1 VTTPAERAETYLRLM
16 AESELRRALAY
27 PRYESSGTP
36 GPSSGVRPAVR
47 LSRPLLAPLLPPV
60 RSAARRSGLLLAS
73 PWLTSPWLRS
83 PWLRSLR
90 PTART
95 AVSAARRTP
104 AGRAVEPVLWRTLRA
119 RPAVRPQPPRG
130 RLAEPPAEAAVGRVA
145 QVASALV
152 AAGTISEATARTVL
166 DSLSDALSLRGKL
179 AARRLYQPPGLRW
192 WGPGSPW
199 QPGAPPPPLPAG
211 PVRAVPIG
219 STLPLGP
226 GGSLGEAGLLALV
239 VAPDRAVLTAAER
252 LPPTGSPPRG
262 AGHGP
267 PPLPFGH
274 LTAVDDQGARYQ
286 ADHTSRSPYGRWS
299 VAFELAPVPPPG
311 TRWLDITG
319 PAMTD
324 PVRAD
329 LTGPGLTGTAYPGTS
344 AARDPAGPDPATT
357 DPAAPDPGAPDPGAP
372 DPVAPDP
379 GVWASLAA
387 RVSPAD
393 HPLDALA
400 EKVLAEVTHGYDTG
414 AAALAGLAEVVA
426 ALQAAT
432 GLTGSAALGRL
443 AALADRLGIPFPPAL
458 LPLAQPAGL
467 PDAWLSVLEHRG
479 AADGPDRVAAVAAVL
494 PEVDGARFAVAGLDS
509 AADSA
514 TLRVLA
520 WGWQPSPLTSLE
532 DRFSWWAR
540 DDRGRWHLA
549 GEYGAHFGG
558 GQVDLLVEFGPA
570 LHPQARSLD
579 LLVRGPASQAAVT
592 LPLRWLASR

>member
-1 VTTPAERAETYLRLM
+1 VTTPAERAGTYLRLM

-27 PRYESSGTP
+27 PRYESPGTP
-36 GPSSGVRPAVR
+36 GARSAVR

-73 PWLTSPWLRS
+73 PWLTSLW
-83 PWLRSLR
+83 

-119 RPAVRPQPPRG
+119 RPAVRPQPPPRG
-130 RLAEPPAEAAVGRVA
+130 RLAEPPAEAAVGRVG

-152 AAGTISEATARTVL
+152 AAGTISEAAARTVL
-166 DSLSDALSLRGKL
+166 DSLTDALSLRGKL
-179 AARRLYQPPGLRW
+179 AARRLYQPPGPRW

-199 QPGAPPPPLPAG
+199 QPGSPPPPLPAA

-226 GGSLGEAGLLALV
+226 GGSRGEAALLALI
-239 VAPDRAVLTAAER
+239 VAPDRAVLTAAAR
-252 LPPTGSPPRG
+252 LPSTGSQPRG
-262 AGHGP
+262 AGHRP

-299 VAFELAPVPPPG
+299 AAFELTPVPPPG

-319 PAMTD
+319 PAITD
-324 PVRAD
+324 PIRAD
-329 LTGPGLTGTAYPGTS
+329 LTGPGLTGAAYPGTS
-344 AARDPAGPDPATT
+344 AARDPAGPDPAMT
-357 DPAAPDPGAPDPGAP
+357 

-379 GVWASLAA
+379 GVWASLAG

-393 HPLDALA
+393 RPLDTLA
-400 EKVLAEVTHGYDTG
+400 EKVLGEVTHGYGTG
-414 AAALAGLAEVVA
+414 AAALAGLAEVVG

-458 LPLAQPAGL
+458 RPLAQPAGL
-467 PDAWLSVLEHRG
+467 PYAWQSVLDHRG

-514 TLRVLA
+514 TLRVMA

-549 GEYGAHFGG
+549 REYGAHFGG
-558 GQVDLLVEFGPA
+558 GQVDLLVELGPA
-570 LHPQARSLD
+570 LHPEARSLD
-579 LLVRGPASQAAVT
+579 LLVRGPASQAVVT

>member
-27 PRYESSGTP
+27 PGYESP
-36 GPSSGVRPAVR
+36 GSPGRPSGVRPAVR

-73 PWLTSPWLRS
+73 PWLKSPWLTSPWLTS
-83 PWLRSLR
+83 PWLTSLW

-119 RPAVRPQPPRG
+119 RPAVRPPPPGRG
-130 RLAEPPAEAAVGRVA
+130 RVAEPPAEAAVGRMG

-166 DSLSDALSLRGKL
+166 DRLTDALSLRGKL
-179 AARRLYQPPGLRW
+179 AARRLYQPPGPRW

-199 QPGAPPPPLPAG
+199 QPGSPPPPLPAA
-211 PVRAVPIG
+211 PVRAVTIG

-226 GGSLGEAGLLALV
+226 GGSRGEAALLALI
-239 VAPDRAVLTAAER
+239 VAPDRAVLTAAAR
-252 LPPTGSPPRG
+252 LPSPGSQPRE
-262 AGHGP
+262 AGHWP

-286 ADHTSRSPYGRWS
+286 ADHTSRSPYGRRS
-299 VAFELAPVPPPG
+299 VAFELTPVPPPG

-319 PAMTD
+319 PAITD
-324 PVRAD
+324 PIRAD
-329 LTGPGLTGTAYPGTS
+329 LTGPSPAGTAYPGTS

-357 DPAAPDPGAPDPGAP
+357 DP
-372 DPVAPDP
+372 VTPDP
-379 GVWASLAA
+379 GVWASLAGRA
-387 RVSPAD
+387 SPAD
-393 HPLDALA
+393 RPLDTLA
-400 EKVLAEVTHGYDTG
+400 EKVLGEVTHGYGTG
-414 AAALAGLAEVVA
+414 AAALAGLAEVA
-426 ALQAAT
+426 GALQAAT

-458 LPLAQPAGL
+458 RPAAQPAGL
-467 PDAWLSVLEHRG
+467 PDAWQSVLDHRG
-479 AADGPDRVAAVAAVL
+479 AADGPDRVAVVAAVL

-509 AADSA
+509 AAGSA
-514 TLRVLA
+514 TLRVMA
-520 WGWQPSPLTSLE
+520 WGWQPSPLTSLD

-549 GEYGAHFGG
+549 REYGAHFGG
-558 GQVDLLVEFGPA
+558 GQVDLLVEFAPA
-570 LHPQARSLD
+570 LHPEARSLD

-592 LPLRWLASR
+592 LPLRWLASP

>member
-16 AESELRRALAY
+16 AECELRRALAY
-27 PRYESSGTP
+27 PRCEPRGAQGLP
-36 GPSSGVRPAVR
+36 SGVRSAVR
-47 LSRPLLAPLLPPV
+47 VSRPLLAPLLPPF
-60 RSAARRSGLLLAS
+60 RSAAWRSGLLAS
-73 PWLTSPWLRS
+73 PWLTSPWLT
-83 PWLRSLR
+83 SLW

-95 AVSAARRTP
+95 AVPAARRTP

-119 RPAVRPQPPRG
+119 RPAVRPQPPRRG
-130 RLAEPPAEAAVGRVA
+130 RFAEPPAEAAVVRVG

-152 AAGTISEATARTVL
+152 MAETISEATARAAL
-166 DSLSDALSLRGKL
+166 DSLTDALSLRGKL
-179 AARRLYQPPGLRW
+179 AAGRLDQPAGPRW
-192 WGPGSPW
+192 WEPGSPW
-199 QPGAPPPPLPAG
+199 QPGTPPPPLPTG

-239 VAPDRAVLTAAER
+239 VAPDRAVLTAAAR
-252 LPPTGSPPRG
+252 LPSPGSQPRG
-262 AGHGP
+262 AGHWP

-286 ADHTSRSPYGRWS
+286 ADHTSRSPYGRWP
-299 VAFELAPVPPPG
+299 VAFELIPVPPPG

-319 PAMTD
+319 PAITD
-324 PVRAD
+324 PIRAD
-329 LTGPGLTGTAYPGTS
+329 LTGTGLTGTADPETS
-344 AARDPAGPDPATT
+344 PARESAGRDPVTTDSLTT
-357 DPAAPDPGAPDPGAP
+357 DPVAP

-393 HPLDALA
+393 RPLDALA
-400 EKVLAEVTHGYDTG
+400 EKVLAEVTHGYGTG
-414 AAALAGLAEVVA
+414 AAALAGLAEVVG

-458 LPLAQPAGL
+458 RPLARPAGL
-467 PDAWLSVLEHRG
+467 PDAWQSVLEHRG

-514 TLRVLA
+514 TLRVMA

-540 DDRGRWHLA
+540 DDRDRWHLA
-549 GEYGAHFGG
+549 REYGAHFGG

-570 LHPQARSLD
+570 IHPEARSLA

-592 LPLRWLASR
+592 LPLRWLASP

>member
-1 VTTPAERAETYLRLM
+1 M
-16 AESELRRALAY
+16 
-27 PRYESSGTP
+27 
-36 GPSSGVRPAVR
+36 
-47 LSRPLLAPLLPPV
+47 
-60 RSAARRSGLLLAS
+60 
-73 PWLTSPWLRS
+73 
-83 PWLRSLR
+83 RSLR

-119 RPAVRPQPPRG
+119 RRPVRPQPPRRG
-130 RLAEPPAEAAVGRVA
+130 RLAEPPADAAVGRVG

-152 AAGTISEATARTVL
+152 AAGTISEASARTVL
-166 DSLSDALSLRGKL
+166 DSLTDALSLRGKL
-179 AARRLYQPPGLRW
+179 AGRRLYQPPGPRW

-199 QPGAPPPPLPAG
+199 QPGSPPPPLPAA

-219 STLPLGP
+219 SALPLGP
-226 GGSLGEAGLLALV
+226 GGSRGEAALLALI
-239 VAPDRAVLTAAER
+239 VAPDRAVLTAAAR
-252 LPPTGSPPRG
+252 LPPPGSQPRG
-262 AGHGP
+262 AEQWP

-274 LTAVDDQGARYQ
+274 LTAVDDQAARYQ
-286 ADHTSRSPYGRWS
+286 ADHTSRSPYGRCS
-299 VAFELAPVPPPG
+299 VAFELTPVPPPG

-319 PAMTD
+319 PAITD
-324 PVRAD
+324 PIRAD
-329 LTGPGLTGTAYPGTS
+329 LTGPGPTGPAYPGTS

-357 DPAAPDPGAPDPGAP
+357 DPVPPDPGAP
-372 DPVAPDP
+372 DPVVPDP
-379 GVWASLAA
+379 GVWASLPA

-393 HPLDALA
+393 RPLDTLA
-400 EKVLAEVTHGYDTG
+400 EKVLGEVTHGYGTG
-414 AAALAGLAEVVA
+414 AAALADLAEVVE

-432 GLTGSAALGRL
+432 GLTGSVALGRL

-458 LPLAQPAGL
+458 RPLAQPAGL
-467 PDAWLSVLEHRG
+467 PDAWQSVLDHRG

-509 AADSA
+509 AAGSA
-514 TLRVLA
+514 TLRVMA

-549 GEYGAHFGG
+549 REYGAHFGG
-558 GQVDLLVEFGPA
+558 GQVDLLVELGPA
-570 LHPQARSLD
+570 LHPEARSLD

-592 LPLRWLASR
+592 LPLRWLASL

>member
-1 VTTPAERAETYLRLM
+1 VVRA
-16 AESELRRALAY
+16 
-27 PRYESSGTP
+27 G
-36 GPSSGVRPAVR
+36 
-47 LSRPLLAPLLPPV
+47 
-60 RSAARRSGLLLAS
+60 
-73 PWLTSPWLRS
+73 
-83 PWLRSLR
+83 
-90 PTART
+90 
-95 AVSAARRTP
+95 
-104 AGRAVEPVLWRTLRA
+104 
-119 RPAVRPQPPRG
+119 
-130 RLAEPPAEAAVGRVA
+130 

-152 AAGTISEATARTVL
+152 MAGTISETTARTVL
-166 DSLSDALSLRGKL
+166 DSLTDALAVRGKL
-179 AARRLYQPPGLRW
+179 AAGRLYQPPGPRW

-226 GGSLGEAGLLALV
+226 GGSLGQAGLLALV

-252 LPPTGSPPRG
+252 LPSPGSQPRG
-262 AGHGP
+262 AGLGP

-299 VAFELAPVPPPG
+299 VAFELTPVPPPG

-319 PAMTD
+319 PAITD
-324 PVRAD
+324 PIRADLTGAD
-329 LTGPGLTGTAYPGTS
+329 LTGPGLTGTAHPGTS
-344 AARDPAGPDPATT
+344 PARDPAGRDPAT
-357 DPAAPDPGAPDPGAP
+357 A

-393 HPLDALA
+393 RPLDALA
-400 EKVLAEVTHGYDTG
+400 EKVLAEVTHGYGTG
-414 AAALAGLAEVVA
+414 AAALAGLAEIVG

-432 GLTGSAALGRL
+432 GLTGSGALGRL

-458 LPLAQPAGL
+458 RPLAQPAGL
-467 PDAWLSVLEHRG
+467 PDAWQSVLEHRG
-479 AADGPDRVAAVAAVL
+479 AADGPDRVAAVAAAL

>member
-1 VTTPAERAETYLRLM
+1 VGVTTPAGRAETYLRLM

-27 PRYESSGTP
+27 PRYESSGPP
-36 GPSSGVRPAVR
+36 GLPPGMRPAVR
-47 LSRPLLAPLLPPV
+47 LSRPLLAPLLLPV
-60 RSAARRSGLLLAS
+60 RSAARRSGPLLAS
-73 PWLTSPWLRS
+73 SWLTSLW
-83 PWLRSLR
+83 

-119 RPAVRPQPPRG
+119 RQAVRPQPPGRG
-130 RLAEPPAEAAVGRVA
+130 RFAEPPAETAVVRVG

-152 AAGTISEATARTVL
+152 MAGTISEATARTVL
-166 DSLSDALSLRGKL
+166 DSLTDALSLRGKL
-179 AARRLYQPPGLRW
+179 GAGRLYQPPGPRW
-192 WGPGSPW
+192 WGPGSPGR
-199 QPGAPPPPLPAG
+199 PGSPPPPLPAG

-219 STLPLGP
+219 SALPLGP

-239 VAPDRAVLTAAER
+239 VAPDRAVLTAAAR
-252 LPPTGSPPRG
+252 LPSRGSQPRG
-262 AGHGP
+262 AGHWPP
-267 PPLPFGH
+267 PPLPVGH
-274 LTAVDDQGARYQ
+274 LTAVDDQGAQYQ
-286 ADHTSRSPYGRWS
+286 ADYTARSPYGRWS
-299 VAFELAPVPPPG
+299 VAFELTPVPPPG

-319 PAMTD
+319 PATTD
-324 PVRAD
+324 PIRAD
-329 LTGPGLTGTAYPGTS
+329 LAGPAVTGTAPPGTS
-344 AARDPAGPDPATT
+344 PARDPAGPDPVAT
-357 DPAAPDPGAPDPGAP
+357 DPAAPDPVALE
-372 DPVAPDP
+372 PVAPDP

-393 HPLDALA
+393 RPLDTLA
-400 EKVLAEVTHGYDTG
+400 EKVLAEVTHGYGTG
-414 AAALAGLAEVVA
+414 GAALAGLPEVVG

-432 GLTGSAALGRL
+432 GLTDSAALGRL

-458 LPLAQPAGL
+458 RPLAQPAGL
-467 PDAWLSVLEHRG
+467 PDAWQSVLEHRG

>member
-1 VTTPAERAETYLRLM
+1 MTTPAGRAETYLRLM
-16 AESELRRALAY
+16 AESELCRALAY
-27 PRYESSGTP
+27 PRYESP
-36 GPSSGVRPAVR
+36 GPPRLPPGMRSAVR

-60 RSAARRSGLLLAS
+60 RSAARRSGPLLAS
-73 PWLTSPWLRS
+73 PWLM
-83 PWLRSLR
+83 SLW

-104 AGRAVEPVLWRTLRA
+104 AGQAVEPVLWRTLRA
-119 RPAVRPQPPRG
+119 RQVVRPQPPGRG
-130 RLAEPPAEAAVGRVA
+130 RFAEPPAETAVVRVG

-152 AAGTISEATARTVL
+152 MAGTISEATARTVL
-166 DSLSDALSLRGKL
+166 GSLTDALSLRGKL
-179 AARRLYQPPGLRW
+179 AAGRLYQPPGPRW

-199 QPGAPPPPLPAG
+199 RPGSTPPPLPAG

-239 VAPDRAVLTAAER
+239 VAPDRAVLTAAAR
-252 LPPTGSPPRG
+252 LPSPGSQPRG
-262 AGHGP
+262 AGHRPP

-286 ADHTSRSPYGRWS
+286 TGHTGRSPYGRWS
-299 VAFELAPVPPPG
+299 VAFELTPVPPPG

-319 PAMTD
+319 PAITD
-324 PVRAD
+324 PIRAD
-329 LTGPGLTGTAYPGTS
+329 LAGPAVTGTAPPGTS
-344 AARDPAGPDPATT
+344 PARDPAGPDPVAT
-357 DPAAPDPGAPDPGAP
+357 DPVAP

-393 HPLDALA
+393 RPLDALA
-400 EKVLAEVTHGYDTG
+400 EKVLAEVTHGYGTG
-414 AAALAGLAEVVA
+414 AAALAGLAEVVR

-432 GLTGSAALGRL
+432 GLTESAALGRL

-458 LPLAQPAGL
+458 RPLAQPAGL
-467 PDAWLSVLEHRG
+467 PDAWQSVLEHRG
-479 AADGPDRVAAVAAVL
+479 TADGPDRVAAVAAVL

-509 AADSA
+509 AAGSA
-514 TLRVLA
+514 TLRVMA
-520 WGWQPSPLTSLE
+520 WGWLPSPLTSLE

-549 GEYGAHFGG
+549 REYGAHFGG

-570 LHPQARSLD
+570 LHPEARSLD

>member
-27 PRYESSGTP
+27 PRYDSPGTP
-36 GPSSGVRPAVR
+36 GLPSGVRSAVR

-73 PWLTSPWLRS
+73 PGSTSPWSRS
-83 PWLRSLR
+83 PWLRSLWPTSLW

-104 AGRAVEPVLWRTLRA
+104 AGRAVEPVLWRTLRV
-119 RPAVRPQPPRG
+119 RPAVRPQPPRRG
-130 RLAEPPAEAAVGRVA
+130 RLAEPPGEAAVGRVG

-152 AAGTISEATARTVL
+152 TAGTISEAAARTVL
-166 DSLSDALSLRGKL
+166 DSLADALALRGKL
-179 AARRLYQPPGLRW
+179 AARRLYQPPGPRW

-199 QPGAPPPPLPAG
+199 QPGSPPPPLPAA

-226 GGSLGEAGLLALV
+226 GGSRGEAALLALI
-239 VAPDRAVLTAAER
+239 VAPDRAVLTAAAR
-252 LPPTGSPPRG
+252 LPSPGGQPGG
-262 AGHGP
+262 AGHWP

-274 LTAVDDQGARYQ
+274 LAAVDDQGTRYQ

-299 VAFELAPVPPPG
+299 VAFELTPVPPPG

-319 PAMTD
+319 PAITD
-324 PVRAD
+324 PIRAD
-329 LTGPGLTGTAYPGTS
+329 LTGSGPAGTAGQGTS
-344 AARDPAGPDPATT
+344 AAQDPAGPDPATT
-357 DPAAPDPGAPDPGAP
+357 DPAAPDPGAPDPGLR
-372 DPVAPDP
+372 
-379 GVWASLAA
+379 ASLAA

-393 HPLDALA
+393 RPLDALA
-400 EKVLAEVTHGYDTG
+400 EKVLGEVTHGYGTG
-414 AAALAGLAEVVA
+414 AAALAGLAEVVG

-458 LPLAQPAGL
+458 RPLAQPAGL
-467 PDAWLSVLEHRG
+467 PDAWQSVLEYRG

-514 TLRVLA
+514 TLRVMA
-520 WGWQPSPLTSLE
+520 WGWQPSTLTSLD

-549 GEYGAHFGG
+549 REYGAHFGG
-558 GQVDLLVEFGPA
+558 GQVDLLVEFAPA

-579 LLVRGPASQAAVT
+579 LLVRGPAGQAAVT
-592 LPLRWLASR
+592 LPLRWLASP

>member
-1 VTTPAERAETYLRLM
+1 VTTPAERAGTYLRLM

-27 PRYESSGTP
+27 PRYESPGTP
-36 GPSSGVRPAVR
+36 GARSAVR

-73 PWLTSPWLRS
+73 PWLTSLW
-83 PWLRSLR
+83 

-119 RPAVRPQPPRG
+119 RPAVRPQPPPRG
-130 RLAEPPAEAAVGRVA
+130 RLAEPPAEAAVGRVG

-152 AAGTISEATARTVL
+152 AAGAISEAAARTVL
-166 DSLSDALSLRGKL
+166 DSLTDALSLRGKL
-179 AARRLYQPPGLRW
+179 AARRLYQPPGPRW

-199 QPGAPPPPLPAG
+199 QPGSPPPPLPAA

-226 GGSLGEAGLLALV
+226 GGSRGEAALLALI
-239 VAPDRAVLTAAER
+239 VAPDRAVLTAAAR
-252 LPPTGSPPRG
+252 LPSTGSQPRG
-262 AGHGP
+262 AGHRP

-299 VAFELAPVPPPG
+299 VAFELTPVPPPG

-319 PAMTD
+319 PAITD
-324 PVRAD
+324 PIRAD
-329 LTGPGLTGTAYPGTS
+329 LTGPGLTGPGLIGAAYPGTS
-344 AARDPAGPDPATT
+344 AARDPAGPDPAMT
-357 DPAAPDPGAPDPGAP
+357 DPVAPDPGAP

-379 GVWASLAA
+379 GVWASLAG

-393 HPLDALA
+393 RPLDTLA
-400 EKVLAEVTHGYDTG
+400 EKVLGEVTHGYGTG
-414 AAALAGLAEVVA
+414 AAALAGLAEVVG

-458 LPLAQPAGL
+458 RPLAQPAGL
-467 PDAWLSVLEHRG
+467 PYAWQSVLDHRG

-514 TLRVLA
+514 TLRVMA

-549 GEYGAHFGG
+549 REYGAHFGG
-558 GQVDLLVEFGPA
+558 GQVDLLVELGPA
-570 LHPQARSLD
+570 LHPEARSLD
-579 LLVRGPASQAAVT
+579 LLVRGPASQAVVT